1 MKSYEMYIFDLDDTL
16 IHTFREVTKRYY
28 PKFAEIFGITY
39 PGDEVVRQHWGG
51 DLFTSLEKI
60 FDIQIDQTKATEILQ
75 RMYRENPINPIAGVN
90 HILNTLRKHGKF
102 IGLYSSGHP
111 SIIDLC
117 IRSSLACK
125 PEDFHFIFST
135 VEQQIEKP
143 SPHIVFVMM
152 EKYRQ
157 LFSKEVGLSQV
168 LVVGD
173 SAADF
178 LMAKNAGADFAA
190 VLTGPTTPDDFLYA
204 GLDTKWIFPSVKEA
218 LVSPSNHGVVAIIQ
232 NEENE
237 FLLIED
243 GDPKHE
249 YVGYWSG
256 PHGVCKDEDVL
267 EEETVVRETL
277 EECGIT
283 VKPLRKLYTQ
293 AADTKVSTVSFWEA
307 ELTNQKNV
315 TFKLD
320 PREVREIDWIPY
332 EDIVNCKVP
341 LYPGT
346 KDFFNKYKQI
356 VMKEREVKI

>member
-1 MKSYEMYIFDLDDTL
+1 
-16 IHTFREVTKRYY
+16 
-28 PKFAEIFGITY
+28 
-39 PGDEVVRQHWGG
+39 
-51 DLFTSLEKI
+51 
-60 FDIQIDQTKATEILQ
+60 
-75 RMYRENPINPIAGVN
+75 
-90 HILNTLRKHGKF
+90 
-102 IGLYSSGHP
+102 LYSSGHP

-117 IRSSLACK
+117 IHSSLACK

-157 LFSKEVGLSQV
+157 LFGKEVGASEA

-173 SAADF
+173 SVADF
-178 LMAKNAGADFAA
+178 LMAKNAGVDFAA
-190 VLTGPTTPDDFLYA
+190 VLTGPTTPDDLLFA
-204 GLDTKWIFPSVKEA
+204 GLDSKWIFPSVKEA

-237 FLLIED
+237 FLLIKD

-256 PHGVCKDEDVL
+256 PHGVCNDEDVL

-293 AADTKVSTVSFWEA
+293 TADTKVSTVSFWEA

-320 PREVREIDWIPY
+320 PREVSEIDWIPY
-332 EDIVNCKVP
+332 EDIVNYKVP

-356 VMKEREVKI
+356 VMKEGEVKI